1 MPRQPTSSE
10 EEPNMY
16 GRAFIG
22 DLLASVNLRFSS
34 GESGMNLYEK
44 EQELAKPTDNNNKII
59 SSFFSPVFRKPS

>member
-1 MPRQPTSSE
+1 
-10 EEPNMY
+10 MY

-59 SSFFSPVFRKPS
+59 SSFFFPCLQKTKLNVGESFLQIRA